1 MKKIII
7 TIAVAASISLGFTI
21 IDKTA
26 NNTARPTAETVSKS
40 DFDQSDEKVKQEDKR
55 IASWD

>member
-7 TIAVAASISLGFTI
+7 TIAIAASISLGFTI

-26 NNTARPTAETVSKS
+26 NKTERPTVETASKS
-40 DFDQSDEKVKQEDKR
+40 DFDQSAEKVKQDDKR